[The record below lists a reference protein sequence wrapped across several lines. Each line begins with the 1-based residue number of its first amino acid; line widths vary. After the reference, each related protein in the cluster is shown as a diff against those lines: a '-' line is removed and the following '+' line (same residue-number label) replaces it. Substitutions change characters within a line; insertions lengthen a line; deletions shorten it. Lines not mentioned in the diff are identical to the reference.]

1 MVPASS
7 DHAGG
12 GRRTLPPPGSLAGAT
27 ARGALWSSV
36 GRLGSQALQFVAGL
50 VLARLL
56 MPSDFGL
63 VASVLVFTQF
73 TQIFFD
79 MGMGQ
84 ALVQLKDLRQADLAT
99 VFWINA
105 LGGVVFAGL
114 LTLAAPLIADFFGQ
128 PELTRL
134 APLVALGFT
143 FNLGVVHLALLSRA
157 LRFRAIAIAEIGAA
171 LIGLTVSIVGALSG
185 MGVYALGVGQ
195 VTQSLTM
202 SVLLWSSIAWRP
214 HGFVDR
220 ESIGRVWR
228 FSGGMLG
235 FSVVNFWGRNADN
248 LLIGRFAGATQL
260 GLYNRAYNLM
270 TMPVQQVSSVL
281 GRVMFPTMVA
291 MGDDHPRVALAYRR
305 ALRVINALTVPV
317 LAGIAVVSPALV
329 PALWGQRW
337 TPMVPLLAIVCLA
350 GIPQC
355 LGTSVGWIYQ
365 SQGRTGLMFRMGL
378 VTSGLGVLAMVYAVQ
393 WGAIGVAW
401 AVAIRAYVFSIPSLV
416 VACRVIG
423 LPAVRVLVDNAV
435 TLVLSAV
442 MAGLVWLVPPVLSST
457 RTGPGMLAVQ
467 VIVGTVVYCGGVLL
481 FQRSL
486 VGELRALA
494 ASRRKAVA

>member
-1 MVPASS
+1 
-7 DHAGG
+7 
-12 GRRTLPPPGSLAGAT
+12 
-27 ARGALWSSV
+27 
-36 GRLGSQALQFVAGL
+36 
-50 VLARLL
+50 
-56 MPSDFGL
+56 
-63 VASVLVFTQF
+63 
-73 TQIFFD
+73 
-79 MGMGQ
+79 
-84 ALVQLKDLRQADLAT
+84 
-99 VFWINA
+99 
-105 LGGVVFAGL
+105 
-114 LTLAAPLIADFFGQ
+114 
-128 PELTRL
+128 
-134 APLVALGFT
+134 
-143 FNLGVVHLALLSRA
+143 
-157 LRFRAIAIAEIGAA
+157 
-171 LIGLTVSIVGALSG
+171 
-185 MGVYALGVGQ
+185 
-195 VTQSLTM
+195 
-202 SVLLWSSIAWRP
+202 
-214 HGFVDR
+214 
-220 ESIGRVWR
+220 
-228 FSGGMLG
+228 
-235 FSVVNFWGRNADN
+235 
-248 LLIGRFAGATQL
+248 
-260 GLYNRAYNLM
+260 
-270 TMPVQQVSSVL
+270 
-281 GRVMFPTMVA
+281 MFPTMVA